1 MIGVIKSI
9 GIVIAIKTV
18 WSCVIVRVNIIA
30 LELLINNDRNVPTH
44 VGHAINKP
52 VVAPILANP
61 LPFFVNDIIHNASDT
76 LKATRYDTTICN
88 RRFIGIIC
96 NPTCSVIYTIIFGI

>member
-30 LELLINNDRNVPTH
+30 LELLTNNVKNVPTH

-52 VVAPILANP
+52 VVAPIPVKL
-61 LPFFVNDIIHNASDT
+61 LPFFVNDIMLNASDI
-76 LKATRYDTTICN
+76 LNPTRYDTIICN
-88 RRFIGIIC
+88 KRFIGII
-96 NPTCSVIYTIIFGI
+96 